1 MKYNIDELE
10 IKIKNSIH
18 DLGFLVPSVTL
29 NPSNRPD
36 LGDYQ
41 YNGAMALAKKSH
53 DNPLN
58 IANKIVDKIKEFPEF
73 KSVSVANPGFI
84 NITLSDDFLISFA
97 NDSLN
102 DININY
108 DLGINK
114 TIFLDYGGPNVAKA
128 LHVGHLRSANIGN
141 ALNNL
146 CKAVGAK
153 TISDIHLGDWGRP
166 MGMVIQ
172 EIKTRYPDLAYFKE
186 DYNGE
191 DVDFNLTNEDL
202 IELYPTATQKAKENE
217 DIMEESRQINKEL
230 QAKHKGYYALW
241 QKIVQVSVTEIK
253 KLYKD
258 LNVDFDLWEGESDN
272 FAYMDELFTYL
283 YDKNLITKSDGA
295 EVINIKEDT
304 DKKEIPPL
312 ILIKSNG
319 AVSYEATDLA
329 AIWERV
335 HKFKIDEI
343 WYIVDKRQELHFTQ
357 VFRAAYK
364 SEIVSRETKLIFN
377 GFGTMNGPDG
387 KPFKT
392 RDGGVMPLSDL
403 LDSVTKVCE
412 TRLMENITENREEI
426 AKTIAVAA
434 IKYADLLPFRNTDYN
449 FDIEKFTDLNGKTG
463 TYLLYSCVRMNSL
476 LKKAC
481 EANINYSHIK
491 TLSTSNERKIILA
504 MLDLKRII
512 KRSFENYS
520 LNEICEYLY
529 KITNLYNNFYAENK
543 VLTEKNIDI
552 RSSWLALTKLIF
564 DNNKY
569 LLNILGINIP
579 EKM

>member
-1 MKYNIDELE
+1 MHKIEILE
-10 IKIKNSIH
+10 QKIKNKMQEI
-18 DLGFLVPSVTL
+18 GYLVEDCLL

-41 YNGAMALAKKSH
+41 YNGAMSLAKTYH
-53 DNPLN
+53 DNPMN
-58 IANKIVDKIKEFPEF
+58 IATKIKDSIKDFNEL

-84 NITLSDDFLISFA
+84 NIKLSDEFLIDFA
-97 NDSLN
+97 NETLK
-102 DININY
+102 DITSNY
-108 DLGINK
+108 NLGINK
-114 TIFLDYGGPNVAKA
+114 TIFLDYGGPNVAKV
-128 LHVGHLRSANIGN
+128 LHVGHLRSANIGQ

-146 CKAVGAK
+146 CKAVGCT

-166 MGMVIQ
+166 MGMVIL
-172 EIKTRYPDLAYFKE
+172 EIKTRYPNLAYFQD

-202 IELYPTATQKAKENE
+202 LELYPTATTKAKENE
-217 DIMEESRQINKEL
+217 SIMEEARKINLEL
-230 QAKHKGYYALW
+230 QNKHKGYYALW
-241 QKIVQVSVTEIK
+241 QKIVKVSVDEIK
-253 KLYKD
+253 KIYQD

-272 FAYMDELFTYL
+272 SLYMDELFNYL
-283 YDKNLITKSDGA
+283 YGKNIIEKSNGA
-295 EVINIKEDT
+295 EVINVLEET
-304 DKKEIPPL
+304 DNKEIPPL
-312 ILIKSNG
+312 ILVKSNG
-319 AVSYEATDLA
+319 AISYEATDLA

-335 HKFKIDEI
+335 HKYKLDEI

-357 VFRAAYK
+357 VFRAAQK
-364 SEIVSRETKLIFN
+364 SDIVKNNTKLIFN

-392 RDGGVMPLSDL
+392 RDGGVMPLKDL
-403 LDSVTKVCE
+403 LDSVTKVCSK
-412 TRLMENITENREEI
+412 RLMESIQENRNEI

-434 IKYADLLPFRNTDYN
+434 IKYADLLPNRTTDYN

-476 LKKAC
+476 LKKAI
-481 EANINYSHIK
+481 EQQNNFKDIK
-491 TLSTSNERKIILA
+491 ILTTENERKILLA

-512 KRSFENYS
+512 KRSFENRS

-529 KITNLYNNFYAENK
+529 KITNIYNNFYAENK
-543 VLTEKNIDI
+543 VLTEENANIKT
-552 RSSWLALTKLIF
+552 SWLALTKLIY

>member
-1 MKYNIDELE
+1 MHKIEILE
-10 IKIKNSIH
+10 QKIKNKMQEI
-18 DLGFLVPSVTL
+18 GYLVEDCLL
-29 NPSNRPD
+29 NPSNRPH

-41 YNGAMALAKKSH
+41 YNGAMSLAKTYH
-53 DNPLN
+53 DNPMN
-58 IANKIVDKIKEFPEF
+58 IATKIKDSIKDFNEL

-84 NITLSDDFLISFA
+84 NIKLSDEFLIDFA
-97 NDSLN
+97 NETLK
-102 DININY
+102 DITSNY
-108 DLGINK
+108 NLGINK
-114 TIFLDYGGPNVAKA
+114 TIFLDYGGPNVAKV
-128 LHVGHLRSANIGN
+128 LHVGHLRSANIGQ

-146 CKAVGAK
+146 CKAVGCT

-166 MGMVIQ
+166 MGMVILV
-172 EIKTRYPDLAYFKE
+172 IKTRYPNLAYFQD

-202 IELYPTATQKAKENE
+202 LELYPTATTKAKENE
-217 DIMEESRQINKEL
+217 SIMEEARKINLEL
-230 QAKHKGYYALW
+230 QNKHKGYYALW
-241 QKIVQVSVTEIK
+241 QKIVKVSVDEIK
-253 KLYKD
+253 KIYQD

-272 FAYMDELFTYL
+272 SLYMDELFNYL
-283 YDKNLITKSDGA
+283 YGKNIIEKSNGA
-295 EVINIKEDT
+295 EVINVLEET
-304 DKKEIPPL
+304 DNKEIPPL
-312 ILIKSNG
+312 ILVKSNG
-319 AVSYEATDLA
+319 AISYEATDLA

-335 HKFKIDEI
+335 HKYKLDEI

-357 VFRAAYK
+357 VFRAAQK
-364 SEIVSRETKLIFN
+364 SDIVKDNTKLIFN

-392 RDGGVMPLSDL
+392 RDGGVMPLKDL
-403 LDSVTKVCE
+403 LDSVTKVCSK
-412 TRLMENITENREEI
+412 RLMESIQENRNEI

-434 IKYADLLPFRNTDYN
+434 IKYADLLPNRTTDYN

-476 LKKAC
+476 LKKAI
-481 EANINYSHIK
+481 EQQNNFKDIK
-491 TLSTSNERKIILA
+491 ILTTENERKILLA

-512 KRSFENYS
+512 KRSFENRS

-529 KITNLYNNFYAENK
+529 KITNIYNNFYAENK
-543 VLTEKNIDI
+543 VLTEENANIKT
-552 RSSWLALTKLIF
+552 SWLALTKLIY

-569 LLNILGINIP
+569 LLNILGINIR

>member
-1 MKYNIDELE
+1 MHKIEILE
-10 IKIKNSIH
+10 QKIKNKMQEI
-18 DLGFLVPSVTL
+18 GYLVEDCLL

-41 YNGAMALAKKSH
+41 YNGAMSLAKTYH
-53 DNPLN
+53 DNPMN
-58 IANKIVDKIKEFPEF
+58 IATKIKDSIKDFNEL

-84 NITLSDDFLISFA
+84 NIKLSDEFLIDFA
-97 NDSLN
+97 NETLK
-102 DININY
+102 DITSNY
-108 DLGINK
+108 NLGINK
-114 TIFLDYGGPNVAKA
+114 TIFLDYGGPNVAKV
-128 LHVGHLRSANIGN
+128 LHVGHLRSANIGQ

-146 CKAVGAK
+146 CKAVGCT

-166 MGMVIQ
+166 MGMVIL
-172 EIKTRYPDLAYFKE
+172 EIKTRYPNLAYFQD

-202 IELYPTATQKAKENE
+202 LELYPTATTKAKENE
-217 DIMEESRQINKEL
+217 SIMEEARKINLEL
-230 QAKHKGYYALW
+230 QNKHKGYYALW
-241 QKIVQVSVTEIK
+241 QKIVKVSVDEIK
-253 KLYKD
+253 KIYQD

-272 FAYMDELFTYL
+272 SLYMDELFNYL
-283 YDKNLITKSDGA
+283 YGKNIIEKSNGA
-295 EVINIKEDT
+295 KVINVLEET
-304 DKKEIPPL
+304 DNKEIPPL
-312 ILIKSNG
+312 ILVKSNG
-319 AVSYEATDLA
+319 AISYEATDLA

-335 HKFKIDEI
+335 HKYKLDEV

-357 VFRAAYK
+357 VFRAAQK
-364 SEIVSRETKLIFN
+364 SDIVKENTKLIFN

-392 RDGGVMPLSDL
+392 RDGGVMPLKDL
-403 LDSVTKVCE
+403 LDSVTKVCSK
-412 TRLMENITENREEI
+412 RLMESIQENRNEI

-434 IKYADLLPFRNTDYN
+434 IKYADLLPNRTTDYN

-476 LKKAC
+476 LKKAI
-481 EANINYSHIK
+481 EQQNNFKDIK
-491 TLSTSNERKIILA
+491 ILTTENERKILLA

-512 KRSFENYS
+512 KRSFENRS

-529 KITNLYNNFYAENK
+529 KITNIYNNFYAENK
-543 VLTEKNIDI
+543 VLTEENANIKT
-552 RSSWLALTKLIF
+552 SWLALTKLIY

>member
-1 MKYNIDELE
+1 MHKIEILE
-10 IKIKNSIH
+10 QKIKNKMQEI
-18 DLGFLVPSVTL
+18 GYLVEDCLL

-41 YNGAMALAKKSH
+41 YNGAMSLAKIYH
-53 DNPLN
+53 DNPMN
-58 IANKIVDKIKEFPEF
+58 IATKIKDSIKDFNEL

-84 NITLSDDFLISFA
+84 NIKLSDEFLIDFA
-97 NDSLN
+97 NETLK
-102 DININY
+102 DITSNY
-108 DLGINK
+108 NLGINK
-114 TIFLDYGGPNVAKA
+114 TIFLDYGGPNVAKV
-128 LHVGHLRSANIGN
+128 LHVGHLRSANIGQ

-146 CKAVGAK
+146 CKAVGCT

-166 MGMVIQ
+166 MGMVIL
-172 EIKTRYPDLAYFKE
+172 EIKTRYPNLAYFQD

-202 IELYPTATQKAKENE
+202 LELYPTATTKAKENE
-217 DIMEESRQINKEL
+217 SIMEEARKINLEL
-230 QAKHKGYYALW
+230 QNKHKGYYALW
-241 QKIVQVSVTEIK
+241 QKIVKVSVDEIK
-253 KLYKD
+253 KIYQD

-272 FAYMDELFTYL
+272 SLYMDELFNYL
-283 YDKNLITKSDGA
+283 YGKNIIEKSNGA
-295 EVINIKEDT
+295 EVINVLEET
-304 DKKEIPPL
+304 DNKEIPPL
-312 ILIKSNG
+312 ILVKSNG
-319 AVSYEATDLA
+319 AISYEATDLA
-329 AIWERV
+329 AIWERI
-335 HKFKIDEI
+335 HKYKLDEI

-357 VFRAAYK
+357 VFRAAQK
-364 SEIVSRETKLIFN
+364 SDIVKDNTKLIFN

-392 RDGGVMPLSDL
+392 RDGGVMPLKDL
-403 LDSVTKVCE
+403 LDSVTKVCSK
-412 TRLMENITENREEI
+412 RLMESIQENRNEI

-434 IKYADLLPFRNTDYN
+434 IKYADLLPNRTTDYN

-476 LKKAC
+476 LKKAI
-481 EANINYSHIK
+481 EQQNNFKDIK
-491 TLSTSNERKIILA
+491 ILTTENERKILLA

-512 KRSFENYS
+512 KRSFENRS

-529 KITNLYNNFYAENK
+529 KITNIYNNFYAENK
-543 VLTEKNIDI
+543 VLTEENANIKT
-552 RSSWLALTKLIF
+552 SWLALTKLIY

>member
-1 MKYNIDELE
+1 MHKIEILE
-10 IKIKNSIH
+10 QKIKNKMQEI
-18 DLGFLVPSVTL
+18 GYLVEDCLL

-41 YNGAMALAKKSH
+41 YNGAMSLAKTYH
-53 DNPLN
+53 DNPMN
-58 IANKIVDKIKEFPEF
+58 IATKIKDSIKDFNEL

-84 NITLSDDFLISFA
+84 NIKLSDEFLIDFA
-97 NDSLN
+97 NETLK
-102 DININY
+102 DITSNY
-108 DLGINK
+108 NLGINK
-114 TIFLDYGGPNVAKA
+114 TIFLDYGGPNVAKV
-128 LHVGHLRSANIGN
+128 LHVGHLRSANIGQ

-146 CKAVGAK
+146 CKAVGCT

-166 MGMVIQ
+166 MGMVIL
-172 EIKTRYPDLAYFKE
+172 EIKTRYPNLAYFQD

-202 IELYPTATQKAKENE
+202 LELYPTATTKAKENE
-217 DIMEESRQINKEL
+217 SIMEEARKINLEL
-230 QAKHKGYYALW
+230 QNKHKGYYALW
-241 QKIVQVSVTEIK
+241 QKIVKVSVDEIK
-253 KLYKD
+253 KIYQD

-272 FAYMDELFTYL
+272 SLYMDELFNYL
-283 YDKNLITKSDGA
+283 YGKNIIEKSNGA
-295 EVINIKEDT
+295 EVINVLEET
-304 DKKEIPPL
+304 DNKEIPPL
-312 ILIKSNG
+312 ILVKSNG
-319 AVSYEATDLA
+319 AISYEATDLA

-335 HKFKIDEI
+335 HKYKLDEI

-357 VFRAAYK
+357 VFRAAQK
-364 SEIVSRETKLIFN
+364 SDIVKDNTKLIFN

-392 RDGGVMPLSDL
+392 RDGGVMPLKDL
-403 LDSVTKVCE
+403 LDSVTKVCSK
-412 TRLMENITENREEI
+412 RLMESIQENRNEI
-426 AKTIAVAA
+426 AKTIAIAA
-434 IKYADLLPFRNTDYN
+434 IKYADLLPNRTTDYN

-476 LKKAC
+476 LKKAI
-481 EANINYSHIK
+481 EQQNNFKDIK
-491 TLSTSNERKIILA
+491 ILTTENERKILLA

-512 KRSFENYS
+512 KRSFENRS

-529 KITNLYNNFYAENK
+529 KITNIYNNFYAENK
-543 VLTEKNIDI
+543 VLTEENESIKT
-552 RSSWLALTKLIF
+552 SWLALTKLVF

>member
-1 MKYNIDELE
+1 MHKIEILE
-10 IKIKNSIH
+10 QKIKNKMQEI
-18 DLGFLVPSVTL
+18 GYLVEDCLL

-41 YNGAMALAKKSH
+41 YNGAMSLAKTYH
-53 DNPLN
+53 DNPMN
-58 IANKIVDKIKEFPEF
+58 IATKIKDSIKDFNEL

-84 NITLSDDFLISFA
+84 NIKLSDEFLIDFA
-97 NDSLN
+97 NETLK
-102 DININY
+102 DITSNY
-108 DLGINK
+108 NLGINK
-114 TIFLDYGGPNVAKA
+114 TIFLDYGGPNVAKV
-128 LHVGHLRSANIGN
+128 LHVGHLRSANIGQ

-146 CKAVGAK
+146 CKAVGCT

-166 MGMVIQ
+166 MGMVIL
-172 EIKTRYPDLAYFKE
+172 EIKTRYPNLAYFQD

-202 IELYPTATQKAKENE
+202 LELYPTATTKAKENE
-217 DIMEESRQINKEL
+217 SIMEEARKINLEL
-230 QAKHKGYYALW
+230 QNKHKGYYALW
-241 QKIVQVSVTEIK
+241 QKIVKVSVDEIK
-253 KLYKD
+253 KIYQD

-272 FAYMDELFTYL
+272 SLYMDELFNYL
-283 YDKNLITKSDGA
+283 YGKNIIEKSNGA
-295 EVINIKEDT
+295 EVINVLEET
-304 DKKEIPPL
+304 DNKEIPPL
-312 ILIKSNG
+312 ILVKSNG
-319 AVSYEATDLA
+319 AISYEATDLA
-329 AIWERV
+329 AIWERI
-335 HKFKIDEI
+335 HKYKLDEI

-357 VFRAAYK
+357 VFRAAQK
-364 SEIVSRETKLIFN
+364 SDIVKDNTKLIFN

-392 RDGGVMPLSDL
+392 RDGGVMPLKDL
-403 LDSVTKVCE
+403 LDSVTKVCSK
-412 TRLMENITENREEI
+412 RLMESIQENRNEI

-434 IKYADLLPFRNTDYN
+434 IKYADLLPNRTTDYN

-476 LKKAC
+476 LKKAI
-481 EANINYSHIK
+481 EQQNNFKDIK
-491 TLSTSNERKIILA
+491 TLTTENERKILLA

-512 KRSFENYS
+512 KRSFENRS

-529 KITNLYNNFYAENK
+529 KITNIYNNFYAENK
-543 VLTEKNIDI
+543 VLTEENANIKT
-552 RSSWLALTKLIF
+552 SWLALTKLIY

>member
-1 MKYNIDELE
+1 MHKIEILE
-10 IKIKNSIH
+10 QKIKNKMQEI
-18 DLGFLVPSVTL
+18 GYLVEDCLL

-41 YNGAMALAKKSH
+41 YNGAMSLAKTYH
-53 DNPLN
+53 DNPMN
-58 IANKIVDKIKEFPEF
+58 IATKIKDSIKDFNEL

-84 NITLSDDFLISFA
+84 NIKLSDEFLIEFA
-97 NDSLN
+97 NETLK
-102 DININY
+102 DITSNY
-108 DLGINK
+108 NLGINK
-114 TIFLDYGGPNVAKA
+114 TIFLDYGGPNVAKV
-128 LHVGHLRSANIGN
+128 LHVGHLRSANIGQ

-146 CKAVGAK
+146 CKAVGCT

-166 MGMVIQ
+166 MGMVIL
-172 EIKTRYPDLAYFKE
+172 EIKTRYPNLAYFQ
-186 DYNGE
+186 DNYNGE

-202 IELYPTATQKAKENE
+202 LELYPTATTKAKENE
-217 DIMEESRQINKEL
+217 SIMEEARKINLEL
-230 QAKHKGYYALW
+230 QNKHKGYYALW
-241 QKIVQVSVTEIK
+241 QKIVKVSVDEIK
-253 KLYKD
+253 KIYQD

-272 FAYMDELFTYL
+272 SLYMDELFNYL
-283 YDKNLITKSDGA
+283 YGKNIIEKSNGA
-295 EVINIKEDT
+295 EVINVLEET
-304 DKKEIPPL
+304 DNKEIPPL
-312 ILIKSNG
+312 ILVKSNG
-319 AVSYEATDLA
+319 AISYEATDLA

-335 HKFKIDEI
+335 HKYKLDEI

-357 VFRAAYK
+357 VFRAAQK
-364 SEIVSRETKLIFN
+364 SDIVKENTKLIFN

-392 RDGGVMPLSDL
+392 RDGGVMPLKDL
-403 LDSVTKVCE
+403 LDSVTKVCSK
-412 TRLMENITENREEI
+412 RLMESIQENRNEI

-434 IKYADLLPFRNTDYN
+434 IKYADLLPNRTTDYN

-476 LKKAC
+476 LKKAI
-481 EANINYSHIK
+481 EQQNNFKDIK
-491 TLSTSNERKIILA
+491 TLTTENERKILLA

-512 KRSFENYS
+512 KRSFENRS

-529 KITNLYNNFYAENK
+529 KITNIYNNFYAENK
-543 VLTEKNIDI
+543 VLTEENANIKT
-552 RSSWLALTKLIF
+552 SWLALTKLIY

>member
-1 MKYNIDELE
+1 MHNINELE
-10 IKIKNSIH
+10 IKIKNAINSIGYEI
-18 DLGFLVPSVTL
+18 DELVL

-41 YNGAMALAKKSH
+41 YNGAMQLAKKYH
-53 DNPLN
+53 DNPMN
-58 IANKIVDKIKEFPEF
+58 IATNIVNAIKDFSEF
-73 KSVSVANPGFI
+73 KSVDIANPGFI
-84 NITLSDDFLISFA
+84 NIILSDKFLIDFA
-97 NDSLN
+97 NNSLK
-102 DININY
+102 DINVNY
-108 DLGINK
+108 NLGINK
-114 TIFLDYGGPNVAKA
+114 TIFLDYGGPNVAKV
-128 LHVGHLRSANIGN
+128 LHVGHLRSANIGQ

-166 MGMVIQ
+166 MGMVIL
-172 EIKTRYPDLAYFKE
+172 EIKTRYPNLPYFRD

-191 DVDFNLTNEDL
+191 YVDFNITNEDL
-202 IELYPTATQKAKENE
+202 LELYPTATTKAKENE
-217 DIMEESRQINKEL
+217 DIMAEARKINLEL
-230 QAKHKGYYALW
+230 QNKHKGYYALW
-241 QKIVQVSVTEIK
+241 KKIVEVSVKEIK
-253 KLYKD
+253 KIYND

-272 FAYMDELFTYL
+272 SEYMEELFAYL
-283 YDKNLITKSDGA
+283 YEKNLISNSEGA
-295 EVINIKEDT
+295 KVIEVKKDD

-312 ILIKSNG
+312 ILIKSNN

-335 HKFKIDEI
+335 HKYNLDEI

-357 VFRAAYK
+357 VFRASYK
-364 SEIVSRETKLIFN
+364 SKIVNDDTKLIFN

-392 RDGGVMPLSDL
+392 RDGGVMPLASL
-403 LDSVTKVCE
+403 IENVTEVCE
-412 TRLMENITENREEI
+412 KRIMESITKDRQKI
-426 AKTIAVAA
+426 AKTIAIAA
-434 IKYADLLPFRNTDYN
+434 IKYADLLPFRTTDYN
-449 FDIEKFTDLNGKTG
+449 FDIDKFTDLNGKTG

-476 LKKAC
+476 LNKAH
-481 EANINYSHIK
+481 EANIEFNQINILTTDS
-491 TLSTSNERKIILA
+491 ERKILTT

-512 KRSFENYS
+512 KKSFENYS

-529 KITNLYNNFYAENK
+529 KITNLYNNFYAANK
-543 VLTEKNIDI
+543 ILIESDLNIKT
-552 RSSWLALTKLIF
+552 SWLALTKLIY

>member
-1 MKYNIDELE
+1 MHKIEILE
-10 IKIKNSIH
+10 QKIKNKMQEI
-18 DLGFLVPSVTL
+18 GYLVEDCLL

-41 YNGAMALAKKSH
+41 YNGAMSLAKTYH
-53 DNPLN
+53 DNPMN
-58 IANKIVDKIKEFPEF
+58 IATKIKDSIKDFNEL

-84 NITLSDDFLISFA
+84 NIKLSDEFLIDFA
-97 NDSLN
+97 NETLK
-102 DININY
+102 DITSNY
-108 DLGINK
+108 NLGINK
-114 TIFLDYGGPNVAKA
+114 TIFLDYGGPNVAKV
-128 LHVGHLRSANIGN
+128 LHVGHLRSANIGQ

-146 CKAVGAK
+146 CKAVGCT

-166 MGMVIQ
+166 MGMVIL
-172 EIKTRYPDLAYFKE
+172 EIKTRYPNLAYFQ
-186 DYNGE
+186 DNYNGE

-202 IELYPTATQKAKENE
+202 LELYPTATTKAKENE
-217 DIMEESRQINKEL
+217 SIMEEARKINLEL
-230 QAKHKGYYALW
+230 QNKHKGYYALW
-241 QKIVQVSVTEIK
+241 QKIVKVSVDEIK
-253 KLYKD
+253 KIYQD

-272 FAYMDELFTYL
+272 SLYMNELFNYL
-283 YDKNLITKSDGA
+283 YGKNIIEKSNGA
-295 EVINIKEDT
+295 EVINVLEET
-304 DKKEIPPL
+304 DNKEIPPL
-312 ILIKSNG
+312 ILVKSNG
-319 AVSYEATDLA
+319 AISYEATDLA

-335 HKFKIDEI
+335 HKYKLDEI

-357 VFRAAYK
+357 VFRAAQK
-364 SEIVSRETKLIFN
+364 SDIVKENTKLIFN

-392 RDGGVMPLSDL
+392 RDGGVMPLKDL
-403 LDSVTKVCE
+403 LDSVTKVCSK
-412 TRLMENITENREEI
+412 RLMESIQENRNEI

-434 IKYADLLPFRNTDYN
+434 IKYADLLPNRTTDYN

-476 LKKAC
+476 LKKAI
-481 EANINYSHIK
+481 EQQNNFKDIK
-491 TLSTSNERKIILA
+491 ILTTENERKILLA

-512 KRSFENYS
+512 KRSFENRS

-529 KITNLYNNFYAENK
+529 KITNIYNNFYAENK
-543 VLTEKNIDI
+543 VLTEENANIKT
-552 RSSWLALTKLIF
+552 SWLALTKLIY

>member
-1 MKYNIDELE
+1 MHKIEILE
-10 IKIKNSIH
+10 QKIKNKMQEI
-18 DLGFLVPSVTL
+18 GYLVEDCLL

-41 YNGAMALAKKSH
+41 YNGAMSLAKTYH
-53 DNPLN
+53 DNPMN
-58 IANKIVDKIKEFPEF
+58 IATKIKDSIKDFNEL

-84 NITLSDDFLISFA
+84 NIKLSDEFLIDFA
-97 NDSLN
+97 NETLK
-102 DININY
+102 DITSNY
-108 DLGINK
+108 NLGINK
-114 TIFLDYGGPNVAKA
+114 TIFLDYGGPNVAKV
-128 LHVGHLRSANIGN
+128 LHVGHLRSANIGQ

-146 CKAVGAK
+146 CKAVGCT

-166 MGMVIQ
+166 MGMVIL
-172 EIKTRYPDLAYFKE
+172 EIKTRYPNLAYFQ
-186 DYNGE
+186 DNYNGE

-202 IELYPTATQKAKENE
+202 LELYPTATTKAKENE
-217 DIMEESRQINKEL
+217 SIMEEARKINLEL
-230 QAKHKGYYALW
+230 QNKHKGYYALW
-241 QKIVQVSVTEIK
+241 QKIVKVSVDEIK
-253 KLYKD
+253 KIYQD

-272 FAYMDELFTYL
+272 SLYMDELFNYL
-283 YDKNLITKSDGA
+283 YGKNIIEKSNGA
-295 EVINIKEDT
+295 EVINVLEET
-304 DKKEIPPL
+304 DNKEIPPL
-312 ILIKSNG
+312 ILVKSNG
-319 AVSYEATDLA
+319 AISYEATDLA

-335 HKFKIDEI
+335 HKYKLDEI

-357 VFRAAYK
+357 VFRAAQK
-364 SEIVSRETKLIFN
+364 SDIVKDNTKLIFN

-392 RDGGVMPLSDL
+392 RDGGVMPLKDL
-403 LDSVTKVCE
+403 LDSVTKVCSK
-412 TRLMENITENREEI
+412 RLMESIQENRNEI
-426 AKTIAVAA
+426 AKTIAIAA
-434 IKYADLLPFRNTDYN
+434 IKYADLLPNRTTDYN

-476 LKKAC
+476 LKKAI
-481 EANINYSHIK
+481 EQQNNFKDIK
-491 TLSTSNERKIILA
+491 ILTTENERKILLA

-512 KRSFENYS
+512 KRSFENRS

-529 KITNLYNNFYAENK
+529 KITNIYNNFYAENK
-543 VLTEKNIDI
+543 VLTEENANIKT
-552 RSSWLALTKLIF
+552 SWLALTKLIY

>member
-1 MKYNIDELE
+1 MHKIEILE
-10 IKIKNSIH
+10 QKIKNKMQEI
-18 DLGFLVPSVTL
+18 GYLVEDCLL

-41 YNGAMALAKKSH
+41 YNGAMSLAKTYH
-53 DNPLN
+53 DNPMN
-58 IANKIVDKIKEFPEF
+58 IATKIKDSIKDFNEL

-84 NITLSDDFLISFA
+84 NIKLSDEFLIDFA
-97 NDSLN
+97 NETLK
-102 DININY
+102 DITSNY
-108 DLGINK
+108 NLGINK
-114 TIFLDYGGPNVAKA
+114 TIFLDYGGPNVAKV
-128 LHVGHLRSANIGN
+128 LHVGHLRSANIGQ

-146 CKAVGAK
+146 CKAVGCT

-166 MGMVIQ
+166 MGMVIF
-172 EIKTRYPDLAYFKE
+172 EIKTRYPNLAYFQD

-202 IELYPTATQKAKENE
+202 LELYPTATTKAKENE
-217 DIMEESRQINKEL
+217 SIMEEARKINLEL
-230 QAKHKGYYALW
+230 QNKHKGYYALW
-241 QKIVQVSVTEIK
+241 QKIVKVSVDEIK
-253 KLYKD
+253 KIYQD

-272 FAYMDELFTYL
+272 SLYMDELFNYL
-283 YDKNLITKSDGA
+283 YGKNIIEKSNGA
-295 EVINIKEDT
+295 EVINVLEET
-304 DKKEIPPL
+304 DNKEIPPL
-312 ILIKSNG
+312 ILVKSNG
-319 AVSYEATDLA
+319 AISYEATDLA

-335 HKFKIDEI
+335 HKYKLDEI

-357 VFRAAYK
+357 VFRAAQK
-364 SEIVSRETKLIFN
+364 SDIVKENTKLIFN

-392 RDGGVMPLSDL
+392 RDGGVMPLKDL
-403 LDSVTKVCE
+403 LDSVTKVCSK
-412 TRLMENITENREEI
+412 RLMESIQENRNEI

-434 IKYADLLPFRNTDYN
+434 IKYADLLPNRTTDYN

-476 LKKAC
+476 LKKAI
-481 EANINYSHIK
+481 EQQNNFKDIK
-491 TLSTSNERKIILA
+491 ILTTENERKILLA

-512 KRSFENYS
+512 KRSFENRS

-529 KITNLYNNFYAENK
+529 KITNIYNNFYAENK
-543 VLTEKNIDI
+543 VLTEENANIKT
-552 RSSWLALTKLIF
+552 SWLALTKLIY

>member
-1 MKYNIDELE
+1 MQE
-10 IKIKNSIH
+10 I
-18 DLGFLVPSVTL
+18 GYLVEDCLL

-41 YNGAMALAKKSH
+41 YNGAMSLAKTYH
-53 DNPLN
+53 DNPMN
-58 IANKIVDKIKEFPEF
+58 IATKIKDSIKDFNEL

-84 NITLSDDFLISFA
+84 NIKLSDEFLIDFA
-97 NDSLN
+97 NETLK
-102 DININY
+102 DITSNY
-108 DLGINK
+108 NLGINK
-114 TIFLDYGGPNVAKA
+114 TIFLDYGGPNVAKV
-128 LHVGHLRSANIGN
+128 LHVGHLRSANIGQ

-146 CKAVGAK
+146 CKAVGCT

-166 MGMVIQ
+166 MGMVIL
-172 EIKTRYPDLAYFKE
+172 EIKTRYPNLAYFQ
-186 DYNGE
+186 DNYNGE

-202 IELYPTATQKAKENE
+202 LELYPTATTKAKENE
-217 DIMEESRQINKEL
+217 SIMEEARKINLEL
-230 QAKHKGYYALW
+230 QNKHKGYYALW
-241 QKIVQVSVTEIK
+241 QKIVKVSVDEIK
-253 KLYKD
+253 KIYQD

-272 FAYMDELFTYL
+272 SLYMDELFNYL
-283 YDKNLITKSDGA
+283 YGKNIIEKSNGA
-295 EVINIKEDT
+295 EVINVLEET
-304 DKKEIPPL
+304 DNKEIPPL
-312 ILIKSNG
+312 ILVKSNG
-319 AVSYEATDLA
+319 AISYEATDLA

-335 HKFKIDEI
+335 HKYKLDEI

-357 VFRAAYK
+357 VFRAAQK
-364 SEIVSRETKLIFN
+364 SDIVKDNTKLIFN

-392 RDGGVMPLSDL
+392 RDGGVMPLKDL
-403 LDSVTKVCE
+403 LDSVTKVCSK
-412 TRLMENITENREEI
+412 RLMESIQENRNEI

-434 IKYADLLPFRNTDYN
+434 IKYADLLPNRTTDYN

-476 LKKAC
+476 LKKAI
-481 EANINYSHIK
+481 EQQNNFKDIK
-491 TLSTSNERKIILA
+491 ILTTENERKILLA

-512 KRSFENYS
+512 KRSFENRS

-529 KITNLYNNFYAENK
+529 KITNIYNNFYAENK
-543 VLTEKNIDI
+543 VLTEENANIKT
-552 RSSWLALTKLIF
+552 SWLALTKLIY

>member
-1 MKYNIDELE
+1 MHKIEILE
-10 IKIKNSIH
+10 QKIKNKMQEI
-18 DLGFLVPSVTL
+18 GYLVEDCLL

-41 YNGAMALAKKSH
+41 YNGAMSLAKTYH
-53 DNPLN
+53 DNPMN
-58 IANKIVDKIKEFPEF
+58 IATKIKDSIKDFSEL

-84 NITLSDDFLISFA
+84 NIKLSDEFLIDFA
-97 NDSLN
+97 NETLK
-102 DININY
+102 DITSNY
-108 DLGINK
+108 NLGINK
-114 TIFLDYGGPNVAKA
+114 TIFLDYGGPNVAKV
-128 LHVGHLRSANIGN
+128 LHVGHLRSANIGQ

-146 CKAVGAK
+146 CKAVGCT

-166 MGMVIQ
+166 MGMVIL
-172 EIKTRYPDLAYFKE
+172 EIKTRYPNLAYFQD

-202 IELYPTATQKAKENE
+202 LELYPTATTKAKENE
-217 DIMEESRQINKEL
+217 SIMEEARKINLEL
-230 QAKHKGYYALW
+230 QNKHKGYYALW
-241 QKIVQVSVTEIK
+241 QKIVKVSVDEIK
-253 KLYKD
+253 KIYQD

-272 FAYMDELFTYL
+272 SLYMDELFNYL
-283 YDKNLITKSDGA
+283 YGKNIIEKSNGA
-295 EVINIKEDT
+295 EVINVLEET
-304 DKKEIPPL
+304 DNKEIPPL
-312 ILIKSNG
+312 ILVKSNG
-319 AVSYEATDLA
+319 AISYEATDLA
-329 AIWERV
+329 AIWERI
-335 HKFKIDEI
+335 HKYKLDEI

-357 VFRAAYK
+357 VFRAAKK
-364 SEIVSRETKLIFN
+364 SDIVKDNTKLIFN

-392 RDGGVMPLSDL
+392 RDGGVMPLKDL
-403 LDSVTKVCE
+403 LDSVTKVCSK
-412 TRLMENITENREEI
+412 RLMESIQENRNEI

-434 IKYADLLPFRNTDYN
+434 IKYADLLPNRTTDYN

-476 LKKAC
+476 LKKAI
-481 EANINYSHIK
+481 EQQNNFKDIK
-491 TLSTSNERKIILA
+491 TLTTENERKILLA

-512 KRSFENYS
+512 KRSFENRS

-529 KITNLYNNFYAENK
+529 KITNIYNNFYAENK
-543 VLTEKNIDI
+543 VLTEENANIKT
-552 RSSWLALTKLIF
+552 SWLALTKLIY

>member
-1 MKYNIDELE
+1 MHKIEILE
-10 IKIKNSIH
+10 QKIKNKMQEI
-18 DLGFLVPSVTL
+18 GYLVEDCLL

-41 YNGAMALAKKSH
+41 YNGAMSLAKTYH
-53 DNPLN
+53 DNPIN
-58 IANKIVDKIKEFPEF
+58 IATKIKDSIKDFNEL

-84 NITLSDDFLISFA
+84 NIKLSDEFLIDFA
-97 NDSLN
+97 NETLK
-102 DININY
+102 DITSNY
-108 DLGINK
+108 NLGINK
-114 TIFLDYGGPNVAKA
+114 TIFLDYGGPNVAKV
-128 LHVGHLRSANIGN
+128 LHVGHLRSANIGQ

-146 CKAVGAK
+146 CKAVGCT

-166 MGMVIQ
+166 MGMVIL
-172 EIKTRYPDLAYFKE
+172 EIKTRYPNLAYFQD

-202 IELYPTATQKAKENE
+202 LELYPTATTKAKENE
-217 DIMEESRQINKEL
+217 SIMEEARKINLEL
-230 QAKHKGYYALW
+230 QNKHKGYYALW
-241 QKIVQVSVTEIK
+241 QKIVKVSVDEIK
-253 KLYKD
+253 KIYQD

-272 FAYMDELFTYL
+272 SLYMDELFNYL
-283 YDKNLITKSDGA
+283 YGKNIIEKSNGA
-295 EVINIKEDT
+295 EVINVLEET
-304 DKKEIPPL
+304 DNKEIPPL
-312 ILIKSNG
+312 ILVKSNG
-319 AVSYEATDLA
+319 AISYEATDLA

-335 HKFKIDEI
+335 HKYKLDEI

-357 VFRAAYK
+357 VFRAAQK
-364 SEIVSRETKLIFN
+364 SDIVKDNTKLIFN

-392 RDGGVMPLSDL
+392 RDGGVMPLKDL
-403 LDSVTKVCE
+403 LDSVTKVCSK
-412 TRLMENITENREEI
+412 RLMESIQENRNEI

-434 IKYADLLPFRNTDYN
+434 IKYADLLPNRTTDYN

-476 LKKAC
+476 LKKAI
-481 EANINYSHIK
+481 EQQNNFKDIK
-491 TLSTSNERKIILA
+491 ILTTENERKILLA

-512 KRSFENYS
+512 KRSFENRS

-529 KITNLYNNFYAENK
+529 KITNIYNNFYAENK
-543 VLTEKNIDI
+543 VLTEENANIKT
-552 RSSWLALTKLIF
+552 SWLALTKLIY

>member
-1 MKYNIDELE
+1 MHKIEILE
-10 IKIKNSIH
+10 QKIKNKMQEI
-18 DLGFLVPSVTL
+18 GYLVEDCLL

-41 YNGAMALAKKSH
+41 YNGAMSLAKTYH
-53 DNPLN
+53 DNPMN
-58 IANKIVDKIKEFPEF
+58 IATKIKDSIKDFNEL

-84 NITLSDDFLISFA
+84 NIKLSDEFLIDFA
-97 NDSLN
+97 NETLK
-102 DININY
+102 DITSNY
-108 DLGINK
+108 NLGINK
-114 TIFLDYGGPNVAKA
+114 TIFLDYGGPNVAKV
-128 LHVGHLRSANIGN
+128 LHVGHLRSANIGQ

-146 CKAVGAK
+146 CKAVGCT

-166 MGMVIQ
+166 MGMVIL
-172 EIKTRYPDLAYFKE
+172 EIKTRYPNLAYFQ
-186 DYNGE
+186 DNYNGE

-202 IELYPTATQKAKENE
+202 LELYPTATTKAKENE
-217 DIMEESRQINKEL
+217 SIMEEARKINLEL
-230 QAKHKGYYALW
+230 QNKHKGYYALW
-241 QKIVQVSVTEIK
+241 QKIVKVSVDEIK
-253 KLYKD
+253 KIYQD

-272 FAYMDELFTYL
+272 SLYMDELFNYL
-283 YDKNLITKSDGA
+283 YGKNIIEKSNGA
-295 EVINIKEDT
+295 EVINVLEET
-304 DKKEIPPL
+304 DNKEIPPL
-312 ILIKSNG
+312 ILVKSNG
-319 AVSYEATDLA
+319 AISYEATDLA

-335 HKFKIDEI
+335 HKYKLDEI

-357 VFRAAYK
+357 VFRAAQK
-364 SEIVSRETKLIFN
+364 SDIVKDNTKLIFN

-392 RDGGVMPLSDL
+392 RDGGVMPLKDL
-403 LDSVTKVCE
+403 LDSVTKVCSK
-412 TRLMENITENREEI
+412 RLMESIQENRNEI

-434 IKYADLLPFRNTDYN
+434 IKYADLLPNRTTDYN

-476 LKKAC
+476 LKKAI
-481 EANINYSHIK
+481 EQQNNFKDIK
-491 TLSTSNERKIILA
+491 ILTTENERKILLA

-512 KRSFENYS
+512 KRSFENRS

-529 KITNLYNNFYAENK
+529 KITNIYNNFYAENK
-543 VLTEKNIDI
+543 VLTEENANIKT
-552 RSSWLALTKLIF
+552 SWLALTKLIY

>member
-1 MKYNIDELE
+1 MQE
-10 IKIKNSIH
+10 I
-18 DLGFLVPSVTL
+18 GYLVEDCLL
-29 NPSNRPD
+29 NPSNRLD

-41 YNGAMALAKKSH
+41 YNGAMSLAKIYH
-53 DNPLN
+53 DNPMN
-58 IANKIVDKIKEFPEF
+58 IATKIKDSIKDFSEL

-84 NITLSDDFLISFA
+84 NIKLSDEFLIDFA
-97 NDSLN
+97 NETLK
-102 DININY
+102 DITSNY
-108 DLGINK
+108 NLGINK
-114 TIFLDYGGPNVAKA
+114 TIFLDYGGPNVAKV
-128 LHVGHLRSANIGN
+128 LHVGHLRSANIGQ

-146 CKAVGAK
+146 CKAVGCT

-166 MGMVIQ
+166 MGMVIL
-172 EIKTRYPDLAYFKE
+172 EIKTRYPNLAYFQD

-202 IELYPTATQKAKENE
+202 LELYPTATTKAKENE
-217 DIMEESRQINKEL
+217 SIMEEARKINLEL
-230 QAKHKGYYALW
+230 QNKHKSYYALW
-241 QKIVQVSVTEIK
+241 QKIVKVSVDEIK
-253 KLYKD
+253 KIYQD

-272 FAYMDELFTYL
+272 SLYMDELFNYL
-283 YDKNLITKSDGA
+283 YGKNIIEKSNGA
-295 EVINIKEDT
+295 EVINVLEET
-304 DKKEIPPL
+304 DNKEIPPL
-312 ILIKSNG
+312 ILVKSNG
-319 AVSYEATDLA
+319 AISYEATDLA

-335 HKFKIDEI
+335 HKYKLDEV

-357 VFRAAYK
+357 VFRAAQK
-364 SEIVSRETKLIFN
+364 SDIVKDNTKLIFN

-392 RDGGVMPLSDL
+392 RDGGVMPLKDL
-403 LDSVTKVCE
+403 LDSVTKVCSK
-412 TRLMENITENREEI
+412 RLMESIQENRNEI

-434 IKYADLLPFRNTDYN
+434 IKYADLLPNRTTDYN

-476 LKKAC
+476 LKKAI
-481 EANINYSHIK
+481 EQQNNFKDIK
-491 TLSTSNERKIILA
+491 ILTTENERKILLA

-512 KRSFENYS
+512 KRSFENRS

-529 KITNLYNNFYAENK
+529 KITNIYNNFYAENK
-543 VLTEKNIDI
+543 VLTEENANIKT
-552 RSSWLALTKLIF
+552 SWLALTKLIY

>member
-1 MKYNIDELE
+1 MHKIEILE
-10 IKIKNSIH
+10 QKIKNKMQEI
-18 DLGFLVPSVTL
+18 GYLVEDCLL

-41 YNGAMALAKKSH
+41 YNGAMSLAKIYH
-53 DNPLN
+53 DNPMN
-58 IANKIVDKIKEFPEF
+58 IATKIKDSIKDFNEL

-84 NITLSDDFLISFA
+84 NIKLSDEFLIDFA
-97 NDSLN
+97 NETLK
-102 DININY
+102 DITSNY
-108 DLGINK
+108 NLGINK
-114 TIFLDYGGPNVAKA
+114 TIFLDYGGPNVAKV
-128 LHVGHLRSANIGN
+128 LHVGHLRSANIGQ

-146 CKAVGAK
+146 CKAVGCT

-166 MGMVIQ
+166 MGMVIL
-172 EIKTRYPDLAYFKE
+172 EIKTRYPNLAYFQD

-202 IELYPTATQKAKENE
+202 LELYPTATTKAKENE
-217 DIMEESRQINKEL
+217 SIMEEARKINLEL
-230 QAKHKGYYALW
+230 QNKHKGYYALW
-241 QKIVQVSVTEIK
+241 QKIVKVSVDEIK
-253 KLYKD
+253 KIYQD

-272 FAYMDELFTYL
+272 SLYMDELFNYL
-283 YDKNLITKSDGA
+283 YGKNIIEKSNGA
-295 EVINIKEDT
+295 EVINVLEET
-304 DKKEIPPL
+304 DNKEIPPL
-312 ILIKSNG
+312 ILVKSNG
-319 AVSYEATDLA
+319 AISYEATDLA

-335 HKFKIDEI
+335 HKYKLDEI

-357 VFRAAYK
+357 VFRAAQK
-364 SEIVSRETKLIFN
+364 SDIVKDNTKLIFN

-392 RDGGVMPLSDL
+392 RDGGVMPLKDL
-403 LDSVTKVCE
+403 LDSVTKVCSK
-412 TRLMENITENREEI
+412 RLMESIQENRNEI

-434 IKYADLLPFRNTDYN
+434 IKYADLLPNRTTDYN

-476 LKKAC
+476 LKKAI
-481 EANINYSHIK
+481 EQQNNFKDIK
-491 TLSTSNERKIILA
+491 ILTTENERKILLA

-512 KRSFENYS
+512 KRSFENRS

-529 KITNLYNNFYAENK
+529 KITNIYNNFYAENK
-543 VLTEKNIDI
+543 VLTEENANIKT
-552 RSSWLALTKLIF
+552 SWLALTKLIY

>member
-1 MKYNIDELE
+1 MHKIDELE
-10 IKIKNSIH
+10 LKIKGAMKSIGY
-18 DLGFLVPSVTL
+18 DVENVTL

-41 YNGAMALAKKSH
+41 YNGAMALAKTYH
-53 DNPLN
+53 DNPMN
-58 IANKIVDKIKEFPEF
+58 IANKIVSIIKDFPEF
-73 KSVSVANPGFI
+73 KEISVANPGFI
-84 NITLSDDFLISFA
+84 NITLSDEFLIDFA
-97 NDSLN
+97 NHSLK
-102 DININY
+102 DITSNY
-108 DLGINK
+108 NLGINK
-114 TIFLDYGGPNVAKA
+114 TIFLDYGGPNVAKV
-128 LHVGHLRSANIGN
+128 LHVGHLRSANIGQ

-146 CKAVGAK
+146 CKSVGCK

-166 MGMVIQ
+166 MGMVIL
-172 EIKTRYPDLAYFKE
+172 EIKTRYPDLAYFKD

-191 DVDFNLTNEDL
+191 EVDFNLTNEDL
-202 IELYPTATQKAKENE
+202 LELYPTATTKAKENE
-217 DIMEESRQINKEL
+217 SIMEEARKINLEL
-230 QAKHKGYYALW
+230 QNKHKGYYALW
-241 QKIVQVSVTEIK
+241 KKIVEVSLSEVK
-253 KLYKD
+253 RLYKD

-272 FAYMDELFTYL
+272 FEYMNELFDYL
-283 YDKNLITKSDGA
+283 YNKNIIEKSDGA
-295 EVINIKEDT
+295 EVIDVKEES
-304 DKKEIPPL
+304 DKKEMPPL
-312 ILIKSNG
+312 ILVKSNG

-329 AIWERV
+329 AIWERT
-335 HKFKIDEI
+335 HKYKLDEI

-357 VFRAAYK
+357 VFRASYK
-364 SEIVSRETKLIFN
+364 SGIVNDDTKLIFN

-403 LDSVTKVCE
+403 LDNVTKVCE
-412 TRLMENITENREEI
+412 ARLMESITENRENI
-426 AKTIAVAA
+426 ARTIAVAA
-434 IKYADLLPFRNTDYN
+434 IKYADLLPYRTTDYN
-449 FDIEKFTDLNGKTG
+449 FDIDKFTDLNGKTG

-476 LKKAC
+476 LKKASI
-481 EANINYSHIK
+481 ANIKYEDIK
-491 TLSTSNERKIILA
+491 ILSTDNERKILIT
-504 MLDLKRII
+504 MLDLKRMI

-543 VLTEKNIDI
+543 VLVEENNDKKA
-552 RSSWLALTKLIF
+552 SWLALTKLIF